1 MTTPNNSQDQ
11 PKKKRQVPIT
21 QLDGYQAA
29 SVLIEKALNSAE
41 KKRPIL
47 AGWKLNRRSNEYKQ
61 GYYDG
66 LLFAHCLDA
75 LGKFPEHNR
84 KQILKTLSL

>member
-1 MTTPNNSQDQ
+1 M
-11 PKKKRQVPIT
+11 KKQKRVAIPLT

-29 SVLIEKALNSAE
+29 AVLTEKALNGAE

-47 AGWKLNRRSNEYKQ
+47 AGWKLSRNSNEYKQ

-66 LLFAHCLDA
+66 LLLAHCLDV

-84 KQILKTLSL
+84 KQILKALSL